1 MGWLL
6 GSSRL
11 LSPRIDLSASTVIK
25 LTFLSCHYS
34 VLVYL
39 IEIVDEY
46 ILEQVGINLAE
57 VRLETV
63 KVKILG
69 GFFARSS
76 GNKRRMMDGNGIQIV
91 VNQLI
96 KGLKAHE

>member
-1 MGWLL
+1 M
-6 GSSRL
+6 
-11 LSPRIDLSASTVIK
+11 
-25 LTFLSCHYS
+25 Y
-34 VLVYL
+34 LV
-39 IEIVDEY
+39 EIVDKY

-69 GFFARSS
+69 GFFADSS
-76 GNKRRMMDGNGIQIV
+76 GNKRRMMDRNGIQIL
-91 VNQLI
+91 VNQLT